1 MKDAVW
7 YVHIN
12 GETFGPVTTPA
23 LLALLKQNRLQFAD
37 FIWSPGFTRWTRVA
51 DVHEFTVLLP
61 QYPTAPFP
69 THDEHKTPIEIPPTK
84 KSATAINT
92 TTATSPEP
100 VVAPPPKVEP
110 PKKPKIRKGER
121 VAITATVS
129 VTGAGEFDVVNIS
142 ENGVF
147 IEGVQGKIEVGS
159 DIKFKLKSKVFEKE
173 LDMTGVV
180 VRAGATGETKGYAI
194 EMTRVNPAHKRM
206 ILDYIESQ
214 FK

>member
-1 MKDAVW
+1 
-7 YVHIN
+7 
-12 GETFGPVTTPA
+12 
-23 LLALLKQNRLQFAD
+23 
-37 FIWSPGFTRWTRVA
+37 
-51 DVHEFTVLLP
+51 
-61 QYPTAPFP
+61 
-69 THDEHKTPIEIPPTK
+69 
-84 KSATAINT
+84 
-92 TTATSPEP
+92 
-100 VVAPPPKVEP
+100 
-110 PKKPKIRKGER
+110 
-121 VAITATVS
+121 
-129 VTGAGEFDVVNIS
+129 VNIS